1 MQDEM
6 NGYEFLVEKEAMWA
20 EMLEQVLK
28 DNDVDFISVPV
39 YGAGMVLRGGV
50 MERHKIYV
58 PKERLAEAKE
68 LLNELFSDEAAL
80 PVAPED
86 EEEPEE

>member
-28 DNDVDFISVPV
+28 DNDVDFVSVPV

-58 PKERLAEAKE
+58 PKEKLALADQ
-68 LLNELFSDEAAL
+68 LLNELFSDNEL

>member
-28 DNDVDFISVPV
+28 DNDVDFVSVPV

-58 PKERLAEAKE
+58 PKEKLAQADQ
-68 LLNELFSDEAAL
+68 LLNELFSDNEL